1 MPVSGD
7 PRRDSLCEIAAW
19 AHMCNKRVLSLSPS
33 LDNKS
38 LRTRRGV
45 SKSPDMRARRG
56 GGLPELERLMGQG
69 ERKRGGLDERSIE
82 IDGVMDLLGG
92 GNVF

>member
-1 MPVSGD
+1 
-7 PRRDSLCEIAAW
+7 
-19 AHMCNKRVLSLSPS
+19 
-33 LDNKS
+33 
-38 LRTRRGV
+38 
-45 SKSPDMRARRG
+45 
-56 GGLPELERLMGQG
+56 MGQG